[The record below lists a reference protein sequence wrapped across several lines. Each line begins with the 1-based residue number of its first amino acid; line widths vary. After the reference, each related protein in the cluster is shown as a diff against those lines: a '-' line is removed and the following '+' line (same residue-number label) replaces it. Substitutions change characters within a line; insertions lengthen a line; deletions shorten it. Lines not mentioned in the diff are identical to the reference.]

1 MEQSAFVKL
10 FPVGRVSGY
19 MGLRVDQGV
28 EIGTHRRYQYVEVP
42 MRPVL
47 TDKGNPRKIIKQGE
61 RVVLEAA
68 ATLCPSKCHVDVVT
82 SGLLESA
89 GTCSYQRRVADGEDS
104 EILVTFVPY
113 EDMDLNTIMSG
124 QWFVRLYA
132 VS

>member
-1 MEQSAFVKL
+1 
-10 FPVGRVSGY
+10 
-19 MGLRVDQGV
+19 MGLIPDQGAA
-28 EIGTHRRYQYVEVP
+28 IGTHRRYQYVEIP

-47 TDKGNPRKIIKQGE
+47 TDKGNPRKVIRAGE

-68 ATLCPSKCHVDVVT
+68 ATVCPAKWHVDVVT

-89 GTCSYQRRVADGEDS
+89 GTCSYQRRIAEGEDS
-104 EILVTFVPY
+104 EILVTFVAF
-113 EDMDLNTIMSG
+113 EDLDLNTIMSG